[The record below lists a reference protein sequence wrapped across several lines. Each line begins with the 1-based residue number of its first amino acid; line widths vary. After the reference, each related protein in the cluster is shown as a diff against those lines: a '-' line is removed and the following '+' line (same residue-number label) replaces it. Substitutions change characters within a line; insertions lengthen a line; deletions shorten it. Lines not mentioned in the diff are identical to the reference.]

1 MPKTTRRSLQ
11 LPAGSVMT
19 AHLLSRRSRTS
30 GGLVRCRLRI
40 SHGSLFLQKDS
51 ALRRGLPPLLAGGGG
66 RSNSV
71 LATALAGHFRQVVVL
86 HPLPSGLKT
95 YVVSDAGATEV
106 APEVAWFGAFDVIQ
120 VCGRVDPVLVRNFR
134 AASLAPVVFTS
145 RSNAKAL
152 DRLGTRPPAL
162 ERNSKQDSLVG
173 LANAVVACSN
183 AEAEEL
189 RLDYPQFAEKISFIH
204 NALDPGLLSA
214 IGRVDVGSRGTT
226 EPAFAFVGRLRTHKG
241 MLDRLNVCEGLWQ
254 EGLAFRFKIAGGH
267 THQGE
272 SVVQSLLARTLRLW
286 PKWLEMAKWSA
297 DAGHVASVY
306 RSVHCVISPSR
317 YEPFGLVAV
326 DRKST
331 RLNSSHANISYAVFC
346 LKKT

>member
-1 MPKTTRRSLQ
+1 
-11 LPAGSVMT
+11 
-19 AHLLSRRSRTS
+19 
-30 GGLVRCRLRI
+30 
-40 SHGSLFLQKDS
+40 
-51 ALRRGLPPLLAGGGG
+51 
-66 RSNSV
+66 
-71 LATALAGHFRQVVVL
+71 
-86 HPLPSGLKT
+86 LPSGLKT

-241 MLDRLNVCEGLWQ
+241 ILDLLNVCEGLWQ

-286 PKWLEMAKWSA
+286 PNWLEMHKWSDDPA
-297 DAGHVASVY
+297 QVASVY

-326 DRKST
+326 EALAAGCYVIASDAGGLRETLTGLSCATTYVRGDEDALRHEVRRFVLGPLWTVMDTQRCEHWIRSRFAADRMAARYLELYSK
-331 RLNSSHANISYAVFC
+331 LIGDISSKC
-346 LKKT
+346 GL